1 MNLDKRTLAEGERL
15 SINLTILDAFNSSI
29 SDAIVELELL
39 IGGNLINATEFV
51 YNTNTQMYE
60 GELSLTKMVLSIL
73 KSQLK
78 KLD

>member
-1 MNLDKRTLAEGERL
+1 M
-15 SINLTILDAFNSSI
+15 DAFNSSI

-60 GELSLTKMVLSIL
+60 GEFIINENGFINLEITAQKIGLGFADGLNQKIFL
-73 KSQLK
+73 
-78 KLD
+78 